1 MFAQVSPAEAEAKD
15 DEAFK
20 KYQDLKSHYNLMLS
34 KSKNPYDF
42 YNFVEK
48 CVLEMEE
55 SEADNSKSKNRE
67 ESLAALGMSKDD
79 LQKLVQ

>member
-1 MFAQVSPAEAEAKD
+1 
-15 DEAFK
+15 
-20 KYQDLKSHYNLMLS
+20 MLS